1 MLLMNNPVRIALLAL
16 GVVLAGTAAQSRDS
30 GSDRSKELIGRWDA
44 MIRLAD
50 GKGQTLQFSG
60 DGSVAESWDY
70 ERQGSYRLKGGQLSI
85 STWSEKEQ
93 QQKKRLFETVQNGKQ
108 LTLRESPGEEIRLT
122 QVCKGDEVGV
132 GVVRE
137 WYSDNFPGA
146 VPVIALTVPL
156 QSPVFVE
163 FTKDGD
169 VYFRSAPIKST
180 KGSYEFS
187 GKKLILKRDGAAP
200 LELKPRISP
209 KKLDIRIFGESTP
222 ELPFRRI
229 ENSECGR
236 F

>member
-1 MLLMNNPVRIALLAL
+1 MLCMKNPVVLVAL
-16 GVVLAGTAAQSRDS
+16 GVVLVGTVARSRDS
-30 GSDRSKELIGRWDA
+30 GSDKSKELIGRWDA
-44 MIRLAD
+44 MIRLPN
-50 GKGQTLQFSG
+50 GSGQTLQFSS

-70 ERQGSYRLKGGQLSI
+70 ERHGSYHLKGSQLSI

-93 QQKKRLFETVQNGKQ
+93 RQNKRLFETVQKGRQ
-108 LTLRESPGEEIRLT
+108 LTLRESQGEEIGLT

-146 VPVIALTVPL
+146 VPAIALTVPL
-156 QSPVFVE
+156 RSPVFVE

-169 VYFRSAPIKST
+169 VYFRSEPIKST

-187 GKKLILKRDGAAP
+187 GKKLILKRDAAAP
-200 LELKPRISP
+200 LELKPRISS
-209 KKLDIRIFGESTP
+209 KKLDIRIFGDSTP

-229 ENSECGR
+229 
-236 F
+236 